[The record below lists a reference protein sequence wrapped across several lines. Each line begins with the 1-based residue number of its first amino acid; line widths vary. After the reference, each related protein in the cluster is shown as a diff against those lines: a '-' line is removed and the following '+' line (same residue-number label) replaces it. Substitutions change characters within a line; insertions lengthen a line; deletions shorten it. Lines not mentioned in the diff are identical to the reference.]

1 MQLAFSVQALSV
13 CIDDAAPLAASC
25 IFLFWFGV
33 GEVATR
39 LQLSETKHEG
49 TLGVLHAVRTFARH
63 GSEETGRLGE
73 RGSRGIF
80 LSTPRD

>member
-1 MQLAFSVQALSV
+1 M
-13 CIDDAAPLAASC
+13 
-25 IFLFWFGV
+25 
-33 GEVATR
+33 ATR

-80 LSTPRD
+80 LSAPRDTLTKFCLHDGYPSDDEIPSSQIFHAQF